1 MLTILDK
8 YITKKFLSTFLF
20 TMMIFTVIAM
30 VIDFST
36 KVEDFIEE
44 AVPAK
49 EILVDYYL
57 TFIMYMVG
65 QLIPLYTLI
74 AVIFFTSRLAFN
86 SEMISILNAGVS
98 FKRLLRPYL
107 IGASIIAV
115 FHLIAGHIFIPNGNK
130 QRLEFE
136 HTYVWKTNDKGK
148 KSNVHY
154 FIAPGNAVYVKRFS
168 TRTKSVDQFQLERFE
183 DQKLVY
189 YLKADKA
196 EYQEKEDLWRL
207 RNYEIHTFSG
217 EKESLIVGKGETMD
231 TTLNLKPSDFV
242 RFLDQKDMLTT
253 PELINSVARDK
264 FRGAG
269 NTYQF
274 EAEIYRRSAEPLSI
288 IILTLIGVAVAARKV
303 RGGIGLHLLFG
314 VVTGALY
321 IFMIKF
327 SFTFAASNTISP
339 LLGAWIPNIFFG
351 IVAFILLRY
360 AQK

>member
-1 MLTILDK
+1 
-8 YITKKFLSTFLF
+8 
-20 TMMIFTVIAM
+20 MIFTVIAM

-36 KVEDFIEE
+36 KIEDFIEE
-44 AVPAK
+44 KVPAK

-107 IGASIIAV
+107 IVAGIIAL
-115 FHLIAGHIFIPNGNK
+115 FHLVGGHIFIPNGNK

-168 TRTKSVDQFQLERFE
+168 TSTNAVDDFQLERFE
-183 DQKLVY
+183 DQELVY
-189 YLKADKA
+189 LLKADRA
-196 EYQEKEDLWRL
+196 EYQVDEDIWRL
-207 RNYEIHTFSG
+207 HDYEIHTFDG
-217 EKESLIVGKGETMD
+217 LDESLIIGKGSSMD
-231 TTLNLKPSDFV
+231 TTLNLKPDDFV

-253 PELINSVARDK
+253 AELLEAVNRDRD
-264 FRGAG
+264 RGVG

-274 EAEIYRRSAEPLSI
+274 EAEIHRRSAEPLSI
-288 IILTLIGVAVAARKV
+288 IILTLIGVAVAGRKV
-303 RGGIGLHLLFG
+303 RGGIGLHLLVG
-314 VVTGALY
+314 VITGALY
-321 IFMIKF
+321 IFLIKF
-327 SFTFAASNTISP
+327 SFTFASSNAIPP
-339 LLGAWIPNIFFG
+339 LLGAWIPNIFFA
-351 IVAFILLRY
+351 IVAWFLLQN